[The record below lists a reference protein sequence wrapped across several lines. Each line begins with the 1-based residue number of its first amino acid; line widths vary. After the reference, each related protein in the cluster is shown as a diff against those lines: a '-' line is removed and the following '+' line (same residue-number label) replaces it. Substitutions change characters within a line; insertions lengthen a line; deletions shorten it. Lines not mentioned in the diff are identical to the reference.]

1 MGKRRSVI
9 VKVIKVLAVL
19 TFMAFAYA
27 LIRAS
32 LYLGE
37 TNTVDLVSLI
47 QTLFLYLIAFILAI
61 LVAVHFW
68 SYLGLRGIKVF
79 STLVFVIYGYSMI
92 SFPFKFGD
100 SLAWT
105 PTYLGL
111 TLSVFSLGFILAIWT
126 MIYFKK
132 MDHRNTSDE

>member
-37 TNTVDLVSLI
+37 TNTVDLISLI
-47 QTLFLYLIAFILAI
+47 QTLFLYLIAFVLAI

-126 MIYFKK
+126 MIYLRKI
-132 MDHRNTSDE
+132 RNSSV

>member
-37 TNTVDLVSLI
+37 TNTVDLISLI
-47 QTLFLYLIAFILAI
+47 QTLFLYLIAFVLAI

>member
-1 MGKRRSVI
+1 MHLT
-9 VKVIKVLAVL
+9 KV
-19 TFMAFAYA
+19 
-27 LIRAS
+27 
-32 LYLGE
+32 
-37 TNTVDLVSLI
+37 
-47 QTLFLYLIAFILAI
+47 TLHPI
-61 LVAVHFW
+61 
-68 SYLGLRGIKVF
+68 
-79 STLVFVIYGYSMI
+79 FVIYGYSMI

-111 TLSVFSLGFILAIWT
+111 TLSVLLGFILAIWT